1 MNASSIPKT
10 PQQDSSFKL
19 GLFQSIRHK
28 LLFAFMAIIALLAI
42 SIASLSYYSARN
54 ALRAE
59 AFSGLEAL
67 RETRSEQL
75 LLWLQDRQQEAKLL
89 AANPTVVIAANS
101 LINSLEQSMN
111 PQTTPVELIGEMVKN
126 YRGQPKLQ
134 FAGDTSIY
142 SSVHNRIHPFFQNIL
157 TTRNYADILLVSPS
171 GNVVYTVQKR
181 VDFGTNVRQGAH
193 EALKELH
200 HALMQAKQADVT
212 GLTDMMMYEPAN
224 QPVMFVGTPIFNDKQ
239 LAGALILEL
248 PVTPVNAF
256 LNLRKGMGSTG
267 ESYLVGQDHLFRSES
282 RFSKE
287 LAADSVMLNPKFRV
301 DTDAV
306 RAAFKNNTGIQV
318 MPGYLGKP
326 VVSTWQP
333 VVLQSP
339 TETNPQG
346 LAWALIVEKHQAEV
360 EAPALKLLRAV
371 TVVALAV
378 SVIAFGVG
386 YVLADRIARPIQHI
400 SLAARR
406 LSRGDAV
413 TLPLIAS
420 RDEIGALANDFQVL
434 IDMTNETTRVAESI
448 AKGNLEIEVRERSE
462 DDRLMQALN
471 RMIHTLKAMTKET
484 DNLISAV
491 QGGNTTIRNNAET
504 YLGGWRE
511 LVAGINLVMDA
522 FVAPLNL
529 TAGYVARIANG
540 DIPEK
545 ITDEYLGD
553 FNIIKKNLNQCIDA
567 ITGLIT
573 ETNRLTTT
581 AVEGKLS
588 VRGDVSRFRGDFAK
602 IVQGINNTLDA
613 VITPLSMAASHV
625 ERIANGDIP
634 EKITDEYRGD
644 FNIIKNNLNQCI
656 DAITGLIAETN
667 RLTTTS
673 VEGHLSARGDVN
685 RFQGDFARIVQGINN
700 TLDAVITP
708 LNMAA
713 SYVERIANGDI
724 PEKITDNYQGD
735 FNAIKQNINAL
746 IEAMHDITDLAEK
759 MANGDLTVTVR
770 ERSDDDRLMQ
780 ALNMMLKRLNDVV
793 KHVKSVA
800 ANVAVGSQAI
810 SANATT
816 ASQGASE
823 QAASAEQVS
832 SSMEEMAA
840 NIRQTADNAVQTE
853 KIAVQSAND
862 AQESG
867 LAVAETVRAMKEIAE
882 KIAIIE
888 DIAQQT
894 RMLSLNATIEAAR
907 ALDEGRAF
915 GVVAAAVRSLS
926 ERSQIAA
933 ESINKLVGSS
943 MEIAKRAG
951 GMLSHLVPDIRMT
964 ASLVQ
969 EISASSRE
977 QNLGTEQINT
987 AIQQLDQVI
996 QQNAALS
1003 EQMSATSEELAIQAE
1018 QLQETMA
1025 FFHVDEANE
1034 KDGEIARAKREK
1046 KVFMPRDA
1054 VRHAASAK
1062 RQKANHRLKPHN
1074 RRVKADEPN
1083 SDERDNEFERF

>member
-1 MNASSIPKT
+1 MPREHSRSRDGGKAMNTFLAKIGIAVKT
-10 PQQDSSFKL
+10 
-19 GLFQSIRHK
+19 
-28 LLFAFMAIIALLAI
+28 
-42 SIASLSYYSARN
+42 SLVV
-54 ALRAE
+54 
-59 AFSGLEAL
+59 G
-67 RETRSEQL
+67 TMVIL
-75 LLWLQDRQQEAKLL
+75 LLGVAEFLFYQSLCSIGRDMQTMIEEQSQQTLDTQKQKRM
-89 AANPTVVIAANS
+89 T
-101 LINSLEQSMN
+101 SLEY
-111 PQTTPVELIGEMVKN
+111 MVLSN
-126 YRGQPKLQ
+126 L
-134 FAGDTSIY
+134 
-142 SSVHNRIHPFFQNIL
+142 HIL
-157 TTRNYADILLVSPS
+157 
-171 GNVVYTVQKR
+171 GNVMGPMLFNGPFMYDMDEITSPLMAYMQIPEIR
-181 VDFGTNVRQGAH
+181 VIQVLD
-193 EALKELH
+193 
-200 HALMQAKQADVT
+200 
-212 GLTDMMMYEPAN
+212 
-224 QPVMFVGTPIFNDKQ
+224 
-239 LAGALILEL
+239 
-248 PVTPVNAF
+248 
-256 LNLRKGMGSTG
+256 
-267 ESYLVGQDHLFRSES
+267 
-282 RFSKE
+282 SKE
-287 LAADSVMLNPKFRV
+287 LPFVSAWKQENGVTTAEALPTQIATDDLLIKQHIPKFRGKEV
-301 DTDAV
+301 GIIRIYYSDSLLQKEFAQLKEDAFAKASQQRNAV
-306 RAAFKNNTGIQV
+306 QSRVIKSVSSQTVGILALTALGIIAVFFQINRAIK
-318 MPGYLGKP
+318 KP
-326 VVSTWQP
+326 VERVMKLVKQVADGELTDSSK
-333 VVLQSP
+333 VLS
-339 TETNPQG
+339 N
-346 LAWALIVEKHQAEV
+346 
-360 EAPALKLLRAV
+360 
-371 TVVALAV
+371 
-378 SVIAFGVG
+378 
-386 YVLADRIARPIQHI
+386 D
-400 SLAARR
+400 ARR
-406 LSRGDAV
+406 S
-413 TLPLIAS
+413 
-420 RDEIGALANDFQVL
+420 DEIGR
-434 IDMTNETTRVAESI
+434 MTNDLILMTNRIRLVIHEANIITDAIRHGNLAIRGNEHDFSGVWRELVIGINQIVEAFISPFQITAKYVDHIAAGRVPEKLSDDFKYNGDFNKVKENLNLLVDAVAETTRLAESI
-448 AKGNLEIEVRERSE
+448 AEGDLHIEVHERSK
-462 DDRLMQALN
+462 DDRMMQALN
-471 RMIHTLKAMTKET
+471 RMLQTLKTIMGGT
-484 DNLISAV
+484 DNLIYAV
-491 QGGNTTIRNNAET
+491 QGGSMTIRNNPEI
-504 YLGGWRE
+504 YSGGWRE
-511 LVAGINLVMDA
+511 LVAGINMVLDV
-522 FVAPLNL
+522 FVEQFNL
-529 TAGYVARIANG
+529 TADYVARIAKG
-540 DIPEK
+540 DIPPK
-545 ITDEYLGD
+545 LTNEY
-553 FNIIKKNLNQCIDA
+553 
-567 ITGLIT
+567 
-573 ETNRLTTT
+573 E
-581 AVEGKLS
+581 
-588 VRGDVSRFRGDFAK
+588 
-602 IVQGINNTLDA
+602 
-613 VITPLSMAASHV
+613 
-625 ERIANGDIP
+625 
-634 EKITDEYRGD
+634 GD

-656 DAITGLIAETN
+656 DAVTGLIAETN

-673 VEGHLSARGDVN
+673 VEGHLSARGDAS
-685 RFQGDFARIVQGINN
+685 RFQGDFAKIVQGINN

-770 ERSDDDRLMQ
+770 ERSNDDRLMQ

-882 KIAIIE
+882 KVAIIE

-933 ESINKLVGSS
+933 ESINKLVASS

-951 GMLSHLVPDIRMT
+951 DMLSHLVPDIRMT

-1034 KDGEIARAKREK
+1034 EDGDITRAKREK
-1046 KVFMPRDA
+1046 KAFMPRNA
-1054 VRHAASAK
+1054 ERHAASAK
-1062 RQKANHRLKPHN
+1062 RQKANHRPKPHN
-1074 RRVKADEPN
+1074 RNVKADEPN